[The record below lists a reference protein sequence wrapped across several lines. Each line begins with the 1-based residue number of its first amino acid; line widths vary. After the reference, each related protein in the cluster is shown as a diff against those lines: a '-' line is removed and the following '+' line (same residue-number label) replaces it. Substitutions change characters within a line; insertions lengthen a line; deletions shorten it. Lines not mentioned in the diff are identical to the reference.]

1 MLDCSVRDNVFSAI
15 AVSVL
20 LNPAD
25 HISGERFNK
34 ATTFFQCFA
43 RLAFQYRV
51 GIENTVLPNQGQEP
65 VVIQ

>member
-1 MLDCSVRDNVFSAI
+1 MLDCSVRDSVFSAI
-15 AVSVL
+15 AVSVS

-43 RLAFQYRV
+43 RLAFQ
-51 GIENTVLPNQGQEP
+51 
-65 VVIQ
+65 

>member
-43 RLAFQYRV
+43 RLAFQ
-51 GIENTVLPNQGQEP
+51 
-65 VVIQ
+65 